1 MAAKIL
7 KLLCVF
13 FSVLTVLLCGCE
25 HNKHTSAVKTDFSAD
40 FSAEYRG
47 LKLSGSLV
55 NTRQGYCAIEL
66 SAPKTLEGLSVTR
79 QDNELS
85 IARGGV
91 KATADESYLPS
102 DSFYTVLHDIFEAA
116 SDGSGT
122 PNGDKKVKLA
132 LPLGE
137 ATIELD
143 DEGYP
148 AAANMSDNS
157 FSITFLNSKATDK

>member
-102 DSFYTVLHDIFEAA
+102 SLFVCDIIYHPFETALLKMARNCGCRSEGGLAMLVGQAA
-116 SDGSGT
+116 ESYRIWTGLTMPED
-122 PNGDKKVKLA
+122 L
-132 LPLGE
+132 
-137 ATIELD
+137 ILD
-143 DEGYP
+143 TLT
-148 AAANMSDNS
+148 AH
-157 FSITFLNSKATDK
+157 I